1 MRKGKSIDD
10 KRGKHPSSQLNL
22 KLGAISRD
30 KNKIRRNF
38 SILPET
44 HKLLHREGNA
54 SELIDVLVHQYGRGL
69 ILTPQKKEKII
80 DLLNRL
86 IEKGIIWQSEVK
98 TVNRIIKLLG

>member
-1 MRKGKSIDD
+1 MPKGKSPNN

-22 KLGAISRD
+22 KLDAVSRD
-30 KNKIRRNF
+30 KNKICRNF
-38 SILPET
+38 SILLET

-54 SELIDVLVHQYGRGL
+54 SELIDMLVHQYEQGL
-69 ILTPQKKEKII
+69 ILTPQKKQKII

-98 TVNRIIKLLG
+98 TVKKIIKLLG